1 MQEKKEKAKKTTIL
15 YMKDLINFP
24 YRIQRQLMFVD
35 KGKTQM
41 HGLKNFM
48 DEYGWW
54 TLMRA
59 ALIIIVSLILG

>member
-1 MQEKKEKAKKTTIL
+1 
-15 YMKDLINFP
+15 MKDLINFP

>member
-1 MQEKKEKAKKTTIL
+1 M
-15 YMKDLINFP
+15 
-24 YRIQRQLMFVD
+24 D
-35 KGKTQM
+35 KSYIGLFLAIKGDTQM

-54 TLMRA
+54 TLIGA

>member
-1 MQEKKEKAKKTTIL
+1 MQEKRKSKKATIL
-15 YMKDLINFP
+15 NMKALTNFP

-41 HGLKNFM
+41 HGLKNFI

-54 TLMRA
+54 TLIGA

>member
-1 MQEKKEKAKKTTIL
+1 MKALT
-15 YMKDLINFP
+15 NFP

-54 TLMRA
+54 TLIGA